1 MTELSSTTEALTRA
15 QVAAF
20 LPEAIQKSLE
30 SYHNFMRLH
39 VPAPAAENKSSVKND
54 TGPSADCLAAH
65 TPSSP
70 PGNGKN
76 PKGANAAGL
85 ENAGGDKTIDAKYIK
100 EFADFH
106 KAAKVAIS
114 HVELL
119 IKLAK
124 WADLPDDKNDAEGCD
139 HRQLAALLELAQRD
153 VEQYNLE
160 ADAESQYP
168 DEPETDESADEI
180 IDQDGD

>member
-39 VPAPAAENKSSVKND
+39 VPAAAADGKADEMDDAGPIAGRDTKSAGRD
-54 TGPSADCLAAH
+54 TKSAGYD
-65 TPSSP
+65 TKSM
-70 PGNGKN
+70 
-76 PKGANAAGL
+76 
-85 ENAGGDKTIDAKYIK
+85 DAKYIK

>member
-1 MTELSSTTEALTRA
+1 MTELSPTTEALTRA

-39 VPAPAAENKSSVKND
+39 VPAPAADGKADGKADGTDDAGPIAGRDTKSM
-54 TGPSADCLAAH
+54 
-65 TPSSP
+65 
-70 PGNGKN
+70 
-76 PKGANAAGL
+76 
-85 ENAGGDKTIDAKYIK
+85 DAKYIK